1 MAIYQVNVAGKEYYV
16 EIEDVNAQP
25 IRAVVNGRVVEVWV
39 KERELTAVAV
49 SPAQASSTSAPTPVV
64 SAGMP
69 APAAAQAI
77 ATDENEIRAPMPG
90 CIVSVAV
97 KPGDQVEVGQD
108 VCVLEA
114 MKMNN
119 RIRATRAG
127 RIAEVHV
134 QPDQQ
139 VQHGDVLVTYAS

>member
-1 MAIYQVNVAGKEYYV
+1 MATYQVNVAGKEYYV

-25 IRAVVNGRVVEVWV
+25 IRAVVNGRAVDVWV
-39 KERELTAVAV
+39 KERQLTAVAAPSEQV
-49 SPAQASSTSAPTPVV
+49 SPASAPGPVV
-64 SAGMP
+64 GAGVP
-69 APAAAQAI
+69 APGVQALAA
-77 ATDENEIRAPMPG
+77 DENEIRAPMPG

-127 RIAEVHV
+127 RIAEIHV

-139 VQHGDVLVTYAS
+139 VQHGEVLVSYAS

>member
-25 IRAVVNGRVVEVWV
+25 VRAVVNGRVVDVWV
-39 KERELTAVAV
+39 RERQLEAVAV
-49 SPAQASSTSAPTPVV
+49 QPEPVPSTSAPAPIV
-64 SAGMP
+64 SAGVP
-69 APAAAQAI
+69 TPAAAQPLAG
-77 ATDENEIRAPMPG
+77 DENEIRAPMPG

-97 KPGDQVEVGQD
+97 KPGDQVAVGQD

-134 QPDQQ
+134 QPSQQ
-139 VQHGDVLVTYAS
+139 VQYGDVLVTYAS

>member
-1 MAIYQVNVAGKEYYV
+1 MATYQVNVAGKEYYV

-25 IRAVVNGRVVEVWV
+25 VRAVVNGRAVDVWV
-39 KERELTAVAV
+39 RERQLTAVATP
-49 SPAQASSTSAPTPVV
+49 SGQAPSAPAPAPVV
-64 SAGMP
+64 SAGVPSP
-69 APAAAQAI
+69 AVQAI
-77 ATDENEIRAPMPG
+77 AAHENEIRAPMPG
-90 CIVSVAV
+90 CIISVAV

-127 RIAEVHV
+127 RIGEVHV

-139 VQHGDVLVTYAS
+139 VQYGEVLVSYAS